1 MKILVAEPLAA
12 AGIELLKA
20 QPGWDVVVSN
30 PKEYASHLADADALL
45 VRSAVKVNS
54 DVLAQAPKLK
64 VIGRAGVGVDNVDL
78 PAATAAGVLVMNTP
92 GGNAVSVAEHTLG
105 LMLSM
110 ARSLPQAVAST
121 KAGKWEKKK
130 FMGTELRGKTLGVL
144 GLGSIGREV
153 VLRARGFEMK
163 IVASDPYVNSQS
175 AADLG
180 VTLVEQAEL
189 YAKSD
194 YITVHVALTKET
206 NGMLN
211 DAAFAK
217 MKTGVRIVN
226 CARGELVDGE
236 ALARAI
242 QSGKVAGAALD
253 VFQVEPPPAG
263 DPLLAL
269 ETVLAT
275 PHIGGSTEEAQ
286 EIVGVRIVEQVVE
299 YLQRGVAL
307 NAVNVPAMTAEQ
319 YRAVGPYAAL
329 AQRLGT
335 FAAHI
340 ASGNPRA
347 VRLTYRGKIADQ
359 NTALV
364 RNAGVAG
371 VLSRSLAVHANV
383 VNALQFA
390 ADRGVSYAE
399 HHDPRAG
406 RADSVSLELETDTGV
421 TIVEGAVVFDRPR
434 LTQVDGIGCEVSL
447 AGHLLF
453 FKNEDVPGVI
463 GWIGSVLGE
472 NGINIANFSLG
483 RQDAP
488 PRENA
493 VRQALAIV
501 ETDGLVPEVVLR
513 QLLENRAVKIAR
525 VVEFRN

>member
-1 MKILVAEPLAA
+1 
-12 AGIELLKA
+12 
-20 QPGWDVVVSN
+20 
-30 PKEYASHLADADALL
+30 
-45 VRSAVKVNS
+45 
-54 DVLAQAPKLK
+54 
-64 VIGRAGVGVDNVDL
+64 
-78 PAATAAGVLVMNTP
+78 
-92 GGNAVSVAEHTLG
+92 
-105 LMLSM
+105 
-110 ARSLPQAVAST
+110 
-121 KAGKWEKKK
+121 
-130 FMGTELRGKTLGVL
+130 
-144 GLGSIGREV
+144 
-153 VLRARGFEMK
+153 
-163 IVASDPYVNSQS
+163 
-175 AADLG
+175 
-180 VTLVEQAEL
+180 
-189 YAKSD
+189 
-194 YITVHVALTKET
+194 
-206 NGMLN
+206 MLN

-253 VFQVEPPPAG
+253 VFQTEPPPAG

-329 AQRLGT
+329 AERLGT

-340 ASGNPRA
+340 ATGNPRA
-347 VRLTYRGKIADQ
+347 VRLTYRGKIAEQ

-371 VLSRSLAVHANV
+371 VLSRSLAQNANV

-399 HHDPRAG
+399 HHDTRAS
-406 RADSVSLELETDTGV
+406 RADSVRTRARNRHRRHDCRRRGGV
-421 TIVEGAVVFDRPR
+421 RSPAAD
-434 LTQVDGIGCEVSL
+434 
-447 AGHLLF
+447 AGGWHRRARCRSR
-453 FKNEDVPGVI
+453 VTCCSSRTMTCPGVI
-463 GWIGSVLGE
+463 GWIGSVLGQ
-472 NGINIANFSLG
+472 NRINIANFSLG
-483 RQDAP
+483 RQDGVP
-488 PRENA
+488 KQPSPENA

-501 ETDGLVPEVVLR
+501 ETDGLVPEAVFS

-525 VVEFRN
+525 VVEFKN